1 MRAVACLVLAMAV
14 LAPAPEICVGL
25 AAPVD
30 GPIVAGFAPIGRW
43 AGHWGVDFG
52 ADPGTPVRA
61 AGAGVVSFDG
71 TVAGN
76 RTITID
82 HGGGLKT
89 SYSYLETASAGP
101 GRVMAGSVIARSGR
115 AHGVRGAPL
124 LGADRRCLLDPMSV
138 LGCLPVDLT
147 NALWLLPPAR
157 KPVNRPIAC

>member
-30 GPIVAGFAPIGRW
+30 GPVVAGFAPIGRW

-76 RTITID
+76 RTVTID

-89 SYSYLETASAGP
+89 SYSYLEIASAGP
-101 GRVMAGSVIARSGR
+101 GRVMAGSVIARSGT
-115 AHGVRGAPL
+115 AHGSEALHFSVRVDGVYI
-124 LGADRRCLLDPMSV
+124 DPMSV
-138 LGCLPVDLT
+138 LGCIPVDLT
-147 NALWLLPPAR
+147 NALWLLPPPEGR
-157 KPVNRPIAC
+157 

>member
-30 GPIVAGFAPIGRW
+30 GPVVAGFAPIGRW

-76 RTITID
+76 RTVTID

-115 AHGVRGAPL
+115 AHGSEALHFSVRVDGVYI
-124 LGADRRCLLDPMSV
+124 DPMSV
-138 LGCLPVDLT
+138 LGCIPVDLT
-147 NALWLLPPAR
+147 NALWLLPPPEGR
-157 KPVNRPIAC
+157 